1 MTTFTEERIQH
12 AKDIVKKISLPSQPT
27 IVIEVNKEMQEQ
39 NPDFRRIAALVSKD
53 AAMSAKVINVIN
65 SPFFGLSRKVD
76 SIIQALT
83 LMGLENFRKVVLT
96 ACLHDKLGGNNESDK
111 IFWDHSLRAAIAT
124 EAVAKSLGG
133 VLITEAITADQAYM
147 AGLFHDCAIPIF
159 LKRNGDYQP
168 FIPFALS
175 HKLDIIEEEDKI
187 IGSDHCVV
195 GGMLARS
202 WSLPDQ
208 ICKAIIHH
216 HASDLGGQ
224 KDLPVKLI
232 ALLQVGDYLAY
243 RFDFSV
249 GGVERA
255 IEYEWDLEEWA
266 DCHELM
272 LDALH
277 LGPDDIMDMK
287 ELVFE
292 MLAQ

>member
-1 MTTFTEERIQH
+1 MTTFTEERIKH

-27 IVIEVNKEMQEQ
+27 IVVEVNKEMREQ
-39 NPDFRRIAALVSKD
+39 HPDFRRIAELVSKD

-65 SPFFGLSRKVD
+65 SPFFGLARKVD

-96 ACLHDKLGGNNESDK
+96 ACLQDKLGGSESDK
-111 IFWDHSLRAAIAT
+111 IFWDHSMRAAVAT

-133 VLITEAITADQAYM
+133 VLAMDGVTTDQAYM
-147 AGLFHDCAIPIF
+147 VGLFHDCAIPIF
-159 LKRNGDYQP
+159 LKRSADYKP
-168 FIPFALS
+168 FVPFALS
-175 HKLDIIEEEDKI
+175 HKLDIIEEEDRI

-202 WSLPDQ
+202 WSLPDP

-216 HASDLGGQ
+216 HASAPEGQ
-224 KDLPVKLI
+224 KDSPVKLI

-243 RFDFSV
+243 RYDFSV
-249 GGVERA
+249 GSVDRV
-255 IEYEWDLEEWA
+255 IENEWDLEEWA
-266 DCHELM
+266 DCHEAT

-277 LGPDDIMDMK
+277 LGPDDVIDMK
-287 ELVFE
+287 DLVFE
-292 MLAQ
+292 VLAQ